1 MNAQTLI
8 LLLVFLSVGGATLGL
23 SLWLNRRAAVSERI
37 GQLEQFGKQGGG
49 EQIDDQRSP
58 AREWLVR
65 VAQAAGPMAK
75 LSAPKEGWESSS
87 LRVRF
92 MQAGL
97 RDSHWPAIFFGA
109 KTALALGLPIVVAF
123 SLGLGKQQITT
134 AVNAFLL
141 IAVAAIGYYLPN
153 LALANI
159 TRVRQRELTETLP
172 DALDMMLVCVEA
184 GLGLDAAMNR
194 AASEIGMR
202 SQALADELGLVA
214 LELRMGVKRE
224 HALRNF
230 ALRTGVDDVGS
241 FVSMLVQ
248 ADRFGT
254 NIAQALRVQAETM
267 RIQRQLRAEE
277 RAAKIPLKLLFPL
290 IFFIFPSLMLVLMGP
305 AMISIYRVLLPVF
318 SGTN

>member
-1 MNAQTLI
+1 MNAQNLI
-8 LLLVFLSVGGATLGL
+8 LVLVFLSVAGVTLGIT
-23 SLWLNRRAAVSERI
+23 LWLNRRAAVSERI
-37 GQLEQFGKQGGG
+37 GQLEQGG
-49 EQIDDQRSP
+49 EKTDEARSP

-65 VAQAAGPMAK
+65 VAQIAGPMAK
-75 LSAPKEGWESSS
+75 LSTPKEGWETSS

-97 RDSHWPAIFFGA
+97 RDAHWPAVFFGA
-109 KTALALGLPIVVAF
+109 KTVLALGLPAIVAV
-123 SLGLGKQQITT
+123 SLGLGPQLTT
-134 AVNAFLL
+134 NVNVLL
-141 IAVAAIGYYLPN
+141 LLVLASVGYYLPN
-153 LALANI
+153 VVLANI
-159 TRVRQRELTETLP
+159 TRLRQRELTEALP

-202 SQALADELGLVA
+202 SRSLADELGLVA

-230 ALRTGVDDVGS
+230 ALRTGVDDVAS

-254 NIAQALRVQAETM
+254 NVAIALRIQADTM
-267 RIQRQLRAEE
+267 RTQRQLRAEE

-305 AMISIYRVLLPVF
+305 AMISIYRVLLPTL
-318 SGTN
+318 GGR

>member
-1 MNAQTLI
+1 MNAQNLI
-8 LLLVFLSVGGATLGL
+8 LLLVFLSVAGVTLGIT
-23 SLWLNRRAAVSERI
+23 LWLNRRAAVSERI
-37 GQLEQFGKQGGG
+37 GQLEQGG
-49 EQIDDQRSP
+49 EKTDEARSP

-65 VAQAAGPMAK
+65 VAQIAGPMAK
-75 LSAPKEGWESSS
+75 LSTPKEGWETSS

-97 RDSHWPAIFFGA
+97 RDAHWPAVFFGA
-109 KTALALGLPIVVAF
+109 KTVLALGLPAMLIV
-123 SLGLGKQQITT
+123 SLGMGTQQMATNLN
-134 AVNAFLL
+134 VLL
-141 IAVAAIGYYLPN
+141 LLLLAGIGYYLPN
-153 LALANI
+153 VVLANI
-159 TRVRQRELTETLP
+159 TRLRQRELTDALP

-202 SQALADELGLVA
+202 SRSLADELGLVA

-230 ALRTGVDDVGS
+230 ALRTGVDDVAS

-254 NIAQALRVQAETM
+254 NIATALRIQADTM
-267 RIQRQLRAEE
+267 RTQRQLRAEE

-290 IFFIFPSLMLVLMGP
+290 IFFIFPSLLLVLMGP
-305 AMISIYRVLLPVF
+305 AMISVYRVLLPTL
-318 SGTN
+318 GGR